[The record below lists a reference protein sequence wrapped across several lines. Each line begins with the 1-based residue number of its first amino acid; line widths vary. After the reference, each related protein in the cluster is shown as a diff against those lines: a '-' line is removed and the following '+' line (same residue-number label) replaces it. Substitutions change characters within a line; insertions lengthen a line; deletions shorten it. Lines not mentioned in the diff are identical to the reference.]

1 MFDFI
6 GLSDYKLHKLQERL
20 FTLFIYFSYILYAV
34 ILLGLSTTAP
44 KYLEKIHYIVAIY
57 TGLFLVW
64 RFNMFRHVRFT
75 ELDRQIAFYAGVFI
89 LSTTLINSIV
99 INLPEIKSKLYS
111 FF

>member
-1 MFDFI
+1 MFDYI
-6 GLSDYKLHKLQERL
+6 GLSEYKIHKLQERL

-44 KYLEKIHYIVAIY
+44 KYLEKLHYIVAIY

-75 ELDRQIAFYAGVFI
+75 ELDRKVAFSAGLFI
-89 LSTTLINSIV
+89 LTTTLINSLV
-99 INLPEIKSKLYS
+99 INLPQIKSKLNP
-111 FF
+111 F